1 MNKKFLK
8 SLFIGALLV
17 GSVGTLTS
25 CSKDYDNDI
34 NDLKTQIAQL
44 ETLSTT
50 VSSLQTAVTTA
61 TTTANNA
68 YTLAKAAATEAELTK
83 AVSDFNTAIAG
94 KADQTALNDA
104 VAKLTSLGADVT
116 ALQSALKS

>member
-1 MNKKFLK
+1 MNQKIFK
-8 SLFIGALLV
+8 SLFMGALLV

-34 NDLKTQIAQL
+34 NDLKTQIAKL

-61 TTTANNA
+61 TTTANDA
-68 YTLAKAAATEAELTK
+68 YTLAKAAATETELK
-83 AVSDFNTAIAG
+83 AAVEKFNTAIAG
-94 KADQTALNDA
+94 KADQ
-104 VAKLTSLGADVT
+104 
-116 ALQSALKS
+116 SALDAAVS